1 MTILWICGLPEEVR
15 KVHPVTDVPS
25 AAWSWVVGHLPPPK
39 DVELHV
45 LCPVFGMKD
54 VETHFDHGGAHWHCF
69 RLKRW
74 EPLFLRLRFHWSI
87 RAFVR
92 NLKPDVVH
100 GWGGESGCGLLATYC
115 SPYAVVSVQGLL
127 KMLCANAKRWH
138 IQVPELG
145 SVSAWFRRVL
155 EGWTY
160 RRAHRLL
167 VESETAAESLRA
179 LYGLESE
186 VILHP
191 LRPEFVLTQRSVTAV
206 QAGLATRASQ
216 AERMRVPREAETGVT
231 NFLFVGQMTARK
243 GVMDALMSFSGLDDK
258 SARLVMVGSG
268 DQDGEIDGFIARQG
282 IGNRVRWIKSCSAD
296 ELRLLMAGASAIVAP
311 SYGDT
316 GPTILKE
323 ALSQGLYPI
332 CYDNTGAA
340 ELVKRYGWGR
350 LVPTG
355 DIGALKAAMADVPEH
370 KNMTIAEIVQ
380 KDLCRE
386 KAWEGLSNIYSDVM
400 SPVDFV
406 MQRGSSPAIRQR
418 VTHLRRMCAGLRD
431 NGRGKRVVVSCCTG
445 IRQNLRTALGARF
458 KRRKVIR
465 EINEWPLSVT
475 WSESKI
481 KQWFEVKV
489 LPKLFDGFICISD
502 ALVEFCREHGR
513 KGAKIVKIPMTVDV
527 EAIDSVRRIVEPP
540 NTQNTRKICY
550 AGGMTEAKDGVGTL
564 KQAWEI
570 VKTQFSD
577 IDLKLL
583 HGVSHEEA
591 IAEMKYADCLVLA
604 RPDSQQARAGFPT
617 KLGEYLALGRPVVVT
632 KVGEIPRFLEDG
644 KTAYLVEPGSVG
656 SLANKLQEVFADKER
671 AEKIGLV
678 GKEVAKTRFDWRNH
692 EGTLCEWMR
701 SFI

>member
-1 MTILWICGLPEEVR
+1 MA
-15 KVHPVTDVPS
+15 HPVTDVPA
-25 AAWSWVVGHLPPPK
+25 AAWSWIVGHLPPPK
-39 DVELHV
+39 DVELHI

-54 VETHFDHGGAHWHCF
+54 AEAHFDHEGAHWHCF

-74 EPLFLRLRFHWSI
+74 EPLFLRLRFYWSI
-87 RAFVR
+87 RTFVKS
-92 NLKPDVVH
+92 LKPDIVH

-155 EGWTY
+155 EGRTY

-167 VESETAAESLRA
+167 VESETAAESLRT
-179 LYGLESE
+179 LYGLEGE
-186 VILHP
+186 VVPHP
-191 LRPEFVLTQRSVTAV
+191 LRGEFINHEIHERHENGSV
-206 QAGLATRASQ
+206 
-216 AERMRVPREAETGVT
+216 
-231 NFLFVGQMTARK
+231 FLFVGQMTARK
-243 GVMDALMSFSGLDDK
+243 GAMDALTAFSGLGDQ
-258 SARLVMVGSG
+258 SARLVMAGSG
-268 DQDGEIDGFIARQG
+268 DQESKIDDFIARLG
-282 IGNRVRWIKSCSAD
+282 IGNRVRRVKSCSANG
-296 ELRLLMAGASAIVAP
+296 LRSLMGEASAIIVP

-355 DIGALKAAMADVPEH
+355 DIGVLKAAMTDVSGH
-370 KNMTIAEIVQ
+370 KSMTVAEIVK
-380 KDLCRE
+380 KDSCRE
-386 KAWEGLSNIYSDVM
+386 KAWTSLHFVYRDVM
-400 SPVDFV
+400 SPVDLV

-418 VTHLRRMCAGLRD
+418 VTHLRRMCAGLRG

-445 IRQNLRTALGARF
+445 IRQNLRTALGAKL
-458 KRRKVIR
+458 KRRKIIR
-465 EINEWPLSVT
+465 EINEWPLSIT
-475 WSESKI
+475 WGESKI

-502 ALVEFCREHGR
+502 VLVNFCREHGR
-513 KGAKIVKIPMTVDV
+513 KGAKIVKMPMTVDV

-550 AGGMTEAKDGVGTL
+550 AGGMTEAKDGVETL
-564 KQAWEI
+564 KQAWGI
-570 VKTQFSD
+570 VKKQFPD

-591 IAEMKYADCLVLA
+591 IAEMKCADCLVLS
-604 RPDSQQARAGFPT
+604 RPNSQQARAGFPT

-644 KTAYLVEPGSVG
+644 RTAYLVEPGNVE
-656 SLANKLQEVFADKER
+656 SLANKLHEVFADREK
-671 AEKIGLV
+671 AEKIGLA
-678 GKEVAKTRFDWRNH
+678 GKEVAKTSFDWRNH

>member
-15 KVHPVTDVPS
+15 TAHPVTDVPS
-25 AAWSWVVGHLPPPK
+25 AAWSWIIGHLTPPR
-39 DVELHV
+39 DVELHI

-54 VETHFDHGGAHWHCF
+54 SEAHFDYCNAHWHCF

-74 EPLFLRLRFHWSI
+74 EPLFLRFRFYWSI
-87 RAFVR
+87 RAFVKS
-92 NLKPDVVH
+92 LKPNVVH

-127 KMLCANAKRWH
+127 KMLCANAKRWK
-138 IQVPELG
+138 IKIPECG
-145 SVSAWFRRVL
+145 SVSSWFRRVL
-155 EGWTY
+155 EVWTY

-167 VESETAAESLRA
+167 VESEAAAESLRA

-186 VILHP
+186 VVPHP
-191 LRPEFVLTQRSVTAV
+191 LRPEFFLTQRSVTAA
-206 QAGLATRASQ
+206 QAGFATRASQ
-216 AERMRVPREAETGVT
+216 AERKRVPREAETGGR

-243 GVMDALMSFSGLDDK
+243 GAMDALMAFSELDDQ

-296 ELRLLMAGASAIVAP
+296 ELRLLMAGVSAIIVP

-316 GPTILKE
+316 GPTVLKE

-355 DIGALKAAMADVPEH
+355 DIGALKAAMADVLEH
-370 KNMTIAEIVQ
+370 KNMTVADIA
-380 KDLCRE
+380 KKGLGRE
-386 KAWEGLSNIYSDVM
+386 RAWTSLYYVYRDVM
-400 SPVDFV
+400 SPVDLV

-418 VTHLRRMCAGLRD
+418 VTHLRRMCAGLRG

-475 WSESKI
+475 WGESKI

-502 ALVEFCREHGR
+502 VLVDFCREHGR
-513 KGAKIVKIPMTVDV
+513 KGAKIVKIPMTVDIEEV
-527 EAIDSVRRIVEPP
+527 EGVIGGSNGIGDYV
-540 NTQNTRKICY
+540 CY
-550 AGGMTEAKDGVGTL
+550 AGSLSEEKDGVETL
-564 KQAWEI
+564 RSACSGFE
-570 VKTQFSD
+570 
-577 IDLKLL
+577 LKILNGL
-583 HGVSHEEA
+583 PRHEA
-591 IAEMKYADCLVLA
+591 LKVMSRARCLVLA

-632 KVGEIPRFLEDG
+632 KVGEVPRFLEDG
-644 KTAYLVEPGSVG
+644 KTAYLVEPGNAE
-656 SLANKLQEVFADKER
+656 SLANKLREVFADKEG
-671 AEKIGLV
+671 AEKIGLA
-678 GKEVAKTRFDWRNH
+678 GKEVAKACFDWHNH
-692 EGTLCEWMR
+692 EGMLCEWMK